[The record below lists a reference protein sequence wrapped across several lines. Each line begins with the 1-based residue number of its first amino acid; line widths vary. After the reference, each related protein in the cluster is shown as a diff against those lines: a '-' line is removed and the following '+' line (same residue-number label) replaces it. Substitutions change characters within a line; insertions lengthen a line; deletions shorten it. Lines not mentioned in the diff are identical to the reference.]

1 MNAANLRW
9 GLEDYRALLGITPK
23 TLLVNEQAY
32 SRASV
37 DHALAAGFT
46 TMVLEWENSW
56 RANPSWDR
64 RWAYAPQL
72 LHASNGASARTQL
85 LWNQS
90 IAFQKVQRF
99 VHGEL
104 ELDDLLNYVDAQ
116 RGPEERA
123 FCIYGSDAEIFD
135 YRPGRFRTEGVLEHQ
150 EWRRLTTLFAALRDR
165 EGLTFELPMIIASRR
180 FPLLGDRY
188 LEPQSAAEPV
198 PTKKQGKYNVTR
210 WAVTGRDDLLINT
223 ACQRIHDA
231 LLDVPLEDPRWGELC
246 ELWASDFRTHIT
258 DARWTAYRKRLASV
272 LDSHHLAI
280 ALRDATRAGR
290 DPLQSVQDA
299 LIERG
304 RRWSADWFSGHLVFE
319 APGKPKVTD
328 LERVEPTVTLTDD
341 AVVVTGRIA
350 SSLGAI
356 DKTITISRL
365 DERIQLGF
373 ELHWPELPV
382 GSLRLGHV
390 LLKPRFGPARE
401 RGGRRRALL
410 TRHRLERLARF
421 RCNGRS
427 LLQQRM
433 DR

>member
-1 MNAANLRW
+1 MVRQLRVPTGIELTGATLRWIQDIDAPWLDEFRSLHGEGLVELVGSGRAQLIGPLVPWRVNAANLRW

-72 LHASNGASARTQL
+72 LRSSNGASARTQL

-123 FCIYGSDAEIFD
+123 FCVAVCIYGSDAEIFD

-165 EGLTFELPMIIASRR
+165 EGLTFELPMTIASRR
-180 FPLLGDRY
+180 F
-188 LEPQSAAEPV
+188 Q
-198 PTKKQGKYNVTR
+198 
-210 WAVTGRDDLLINT
+210 
-223 ACQRIHDA
+223 
-231 LLDVPLEDPRWGELC
+231 
-246 ELWASDFRTHIT
+246 
-258 DARWTAYRKRLASV
+258 
-272 LDSHHLAI
+272 
-280 ALRDATRAGR
+280 LRPRAG
-290 DPLQSVQDA
+290 
-299 LIERG
+299 G
-304 RRWSADWFSGHLVFE
+304 
-319 APGKPKVTD
+319 
-328 LERVEPTVTLTDD
+328 
-341 AVVVTGRIA
+341 
-350 SSLGAI
+350 
-356 DKTITISRL
+356 TI
-365 DERIQLGF
+365 
-373 ELHWPELPV
+373 
-382 GSLRLGHV
+382 
-390 LLKPRFGPARE
+390 
-401 RGGRRRALL
+401 
-410 TRHRLERLARF
+410 
-421 RCNGRS
+421 
-427 LLQQRM
+427 
-433 DR
+433 